1 MRGVSR
7 RHSAFSGSEGTP
19 CRHLAIRVIDQA
31 FRDLAGP
38 AGSPADQES
47 AREFLAG
54 SSMLHHWCH
63 VANLD
68 PAWMVTRA
76 RKLIDSGDSP
86 NAQNLGPNARN
97 LGRQSPQAVRE
108 TRFTVLRTRGSS
120 FSRST

>member
-1 MRGVSR
+1 MRGASR
-7 RHSAFSGSEGTP
+7 SHSASRSLEGTP

-31 FRDLAGP
+31 FRDLSGP
-38 AGSPADQES
+38 VGSAADQES

-76 RKLIDSGDSP
+76 KRLIASG
-86 NAQNLGPNARN
+86 
-97 LGRQSPQAVRE
+97 
-108 TRFTVLRTRGSS
+108 RTCE
-120 FSRST
+120 